1 MSRKLDFHCKYCGK
15 KVKTTADFAAGEEKK
30 KDHEN
35 KCKNNPKFK
44 NK

>member
-1 MSRKLDFHCKYCGK
+1 MSRKLDFKCRYCGK
-15 KVKTTADFAAGEEKK
+15 NVKTTADLAAGEAKK

-35 KCKNNPKFK
+35 KCKSNPKFK